1 VAWALPPAA
10 PTPPVPYARYAR
22 LPSTLAP
29 FLAAG
34 IAGGEQPGLPWTATG
49 RIEPVAGLR
58 LDLWGPLLR
67 VAAGMALRTGQLSFA
82 VDVHP
87 DWWGLM

>member
-1 VAWALPPAA
+1 MGPSAGGADSAGPLCAVRPP
-10 PTPPVPYARYAR
+10 PQRR
-22 LPSTLAP
+22 WLRI
-29 FLAAG
+29 LAAG
-34 IAGGEQPGLPWTATG
+34 IAGGEQPGLPWRATD

-67 VAAGMALRTGQLSFA
+67 VAAGMALRTGQLSVA